1 MVEEGVTHMVLEVT
15 SHGLD
20 QNRVWGCNFKIGV
33 LTNISHEHLDYH
45 KTIERY
51 RDAKLKLFGAV
62 KYAVLNRDDDSFD
75 YINRKCK
82 SKCKVLPYTKT
93 KIKEVSPALAG
104 AYNLYN
110 IAAAEVVCQILG
122 VGRQVI
128 EKAVREFRGVPG
140 RREEVKVGQKFHVFV
155 DFAHT
160 PNALE
165 QVLISLKGLKTPK
178 AKLIVVFGCTG
189 ERDKEKR
196 PMMGIIAT
204 KLADLV
210 VVTSDD
216 TRSENQDDI
225 YQQIVAKIGMRDR
238 DKVIKENDRR
248 KAIKLA
254 VKMANAGDVIL
265 LAGKGHEKS
274 ILHGVVEYPWS
285 DVEEVNIAIKTSL
298 ADRQGIE

>member
-1 MVEEGVTHMVLEVT
+1 
-15 SHGLD
+15 
-20 QNRVWGCNFKIGV
+20 
-33 LTNISHEHLDYH
+33 
-45 KTIERY
+45 
-51 RDAKLKLFGAV
+51 
-62 KYAVLNRDDDSFD
+62 
-75 YINRKCK
+75 
-82 SKCKVLPYTKT
+82 
-93 KIKEVSPALAG
+93 
-104 AYNLYN
+104 
-110 IAAAEVVCQILG
+110 
-122 VGRQVI
+122 
-128 EKAVREFRGVPG
+128 
-140 RREEVKVGQKFHVFV
+140 
-155 DFAHT
+155 
-160 PNALE
+160 
-165 QVLISLKGLKTPK
+165 
-178 AKLIVVFGCTG
+178 
-189 ERDKEKR
+189 
-196 PMMGIIAT
+196 MGIIAT